1 MAIYSRYKAK
11 FGKEVEA
18 LPVPIQNTDNP
29 YTDEAAMHADQS
41 NQLEGYGYLVTGVGA
56 FIYLGTLAGTAED
69 YEAFMPT
76 KDIILKSDNTSSTLY
91 FYDNLTYDTQYAFI
105 RYNASNNNLEFGSK
119 DGSIQDEV
127 ISAII
132 DRGKT
137 DWQFKDTIQI
147 NNPGK
152 GVWMHSPDNT
162 SYQIRTNDGGVLEL
176 WTTDGSGNLETLV
189 WSAANVQRRT
199 TKRIVSDAGELIYT
213 LTSEDKYKFLNL
225 RATQS
230 SASIKIVLD
239 PNVFELGDEIEG
251 YEHFG
256 NRNVTIKSNMPY
268 DRYKRGLATVN
279 SGELIPDGYFKIR
292 IVNRAS
298 TGALDPTAALI
309 TGDFIQAF
317 EVVASPDGTLHKIG
331 VANDGTRTSTL
342 L

>member
-1 MAIYSRYKAK
+1 MAIYSRYKAE

-176 WTTDGSGNLETLV
+176 WTTDGAGNLETLV
-189 WSAANVQRRT
+189 WSSANGASAQ
-199 TKRIVSDAGELIYT
+199 T
-213 LTSEDKYKFLNL
+213 LTGTSLDLSNVVGNNYNYAAF
-225 RATQS
+225 S
-230 SASIKIVLD
+230 SATTYTTTTPVINGFARCFINAASEPTVTGATKVGLMSFE
-239 PNVFELGDEIEG
+239 PNV
-251 YEHFG
+251 
-256 NRNVTIKSNMPY
+256 NMEM
-268 DRYKRGLATVN
+268 VIN
-279 SGELIPDGYFKIR
+279 
-292 IVNRAS
+292 
-298 TGALDPTAALI
+298 
-309 TGDFIQAF
+309 
-317 EVVASPDGTLHKIG
+317 SPDGVVVEFEFL
-331 VANDGTRTSTL
+331 AR
-342 L
+342 